1 VTVRH
6 VTAYQRPAR
15 QETRLWRMVRPAM
28 VVAGVTAATVA
39 LHVRDPHEP
48 GSWGIC
54 PTAAVGFWC
63 PGCGG
68 LRAVNDLTNLRIL
81 DAASTNLVFVAAIPV
96 LAYLFGR
103 WTHGRWSGRPWN
115 PSPRTQNRAVVVTL
129 VVLGAF
135 AVLRNLPGSWLA
147 P

>member
-1 VTVRH
+1 MVG
-6 VTAYQRPAR
+6 PA
-15 QETRLWRMVRPAM
+15 L

-54 PTAAVGFWC
+54 PTAALGFWC

-68 LRAVNDLTNLRIL
+68 LRAVYDLTNLRL
-81 DAASTNLVFVAAIPV
+81 VDAASSNLVLVAAIPV
-96 LAYLFGR
+96 LAHLFWR
-103 WTHGRWSGRPWN
+103 WTSGRWSGRSW
-115 PSPRTQNRAVVVTL
+115 SPPARTQNRAVVVTL
-129 VVLGAF
+129 VVLAVF
-135 AVLRNLPGSWLA
+135 TVLRNLPGSWLA

>member
-1 VTVRH
+1 
-6 VTAYQRPAR
+6 
-15 QETRLWRMVRPAM
+15 MVRP
-28 VVAGVTAATVA
+28 VLVAAGATAATVA

-54 PTAAVGFWC
+54 PTAALGFFC
-63 PGCGG
+63 PGCGA

-81 DAASTNLVFVAAIPV
+81 DAASSNLVLVAAIPV
-96 LAYLFGR
+96 FAYLFGR
-103 WTHGRWSGRPWN
+103 WTAGRWSGRSWN
-115 PSPRTQNRAVVVTL
+115 PPARTQNRAVAVAL
-129 VVLGAF
+129 AVLGVF

>member
-1 VTVRH
+1 MR
-6 VTAYQRPAR
+6 
-15 QETRLWRMVRPAM
+15 RMVQPAL
-28 VVAGVTAATVA
+28 VVVGVTAATVA

-54 PTAAVGFWC
+54 PTAALGFWC

-68 LRAVNDLTNLRIL
+68 LRAVNDLTNLRIV
-81 DAASTNLVFVAAIPV
+81 DAASANLVFVAAIPA

-103 WTHGRWSGRPWN
+103 WTHGRWSGRSWN
-115 PSPRTQNRAVVVTL
+115 PPARSQNRAVVVTL
-129 VVLGAF
+129 VVMGVF